1 MRVSTLILFSST
13 LLSAENFSSSLS
25 SQGFTGLIN
34 TPNAQVIKEGDAVFQ
49 FNNQF
54 DNNLRYYNY
63 NNPKVSEENYIAG
76 VGFLQNLEIVG
87 RLAQVDGF
95 TPSSKQQ
102 GYEVRDLSGNF
113 KFQLPYHNKYL
124 PDIAI
129 GAQDFGGVA
138 NFYDNTYIVMDKE
151 LGFLRTSLG
160 YGKSGDNLVKG
171 KRMDGIFGGA
181 EAKVTNWLSVMA
193 EHDGEENH
201 AGVRIAVPQSLLS
214 SVKLEATLAQ
224 NLTESQTHFAV
235 NLTVPLFPNNQ
246 QIPYASEPTSTE
258 PLAITS
264 TQTRN
269 VTEKNIKAS
278 STLVDKQPLNEL
290 TTIQNKLVEFG
301 FENVQVGEYEGSI
314 YVKCE
319 NNIFDHTDLDALGYI
334 VGTIITKTTK
344 YQHYIVTLLKNNLQT
359 LTMSGNFTP
368 FKNYLETPNEINK
381 NILQTN
387 LAFSRTFNEVGVHF
401 IGTKQNSSFFKPRV
415 ELSPGLLTTIG
426 TEVGVF
432 DYLTTLRTNLYT
444 TIYDGVMV
452 STMYE
457 TPLFNSKNFDEGE
470 VYGIRHA
477 DRLQSK
483 FVNAMIHQTSH
494 YESFLNT
501 ISVGQFQGDYYGVL
515 NQSNFTTTS
524 GEHGFNLKLGT
535 FKDKN
540 DNTWNDR
547 DIYLGSYRYFYQP
560 LNLYTEVMYG
570 QYWDQDEGATLQFKR
585 FFDQTSIALYYKDVG
600 YKYAGFELNIPF
612 TWRKLQKASIGQIKG
627 KSDFSYGIRTTLKE
641 PTGGN
646 VQRPNG
652 GIIPKS
658 DFELNSYYLDRDRL
672 NGSYIQHNLERMREA
687 YLSYR
692 EE

>member
-1 MRVSTLILFSST
+1 MRASTLILFSST

-54 DNNLRYYNY
+54 DNHLRNYNY
-63 NNPKVSEENYIAG
+63 NNSDASEENYIAG
-76 VGFLQNLEIVG
+76 LGLFQNFEVVG
-87 RLAQVDGF
+87 RLVEVGQLSGQETYDF
-95 TPSSKQQ
+95 S
-102 GYEVRDLSGNF
+102 VRDLSANF
-113 KFQLPYHNKYL
+113 KYQIPYYHKYL
-124 PDIAI
+124 PNIAL
-129 GAQDFGGVA
+129 GLQDFGGVA
-138 NFYDNTYIVMDKE
+138 NNYISNYIVADKE
-151 LGFLRTSLG
+151 LGFIRASLG
-160 YGKSGDNLVKG
+160 YGKAGDNQRG

-181 EAKVTNWLSVMA
+181 EAKVTDWLSVMA

-201 AGVRIAVPQSLLS
+201 AEVRVAVPKSLLS

-224 NLTESQTHFAV
+224 NLTESQTHVAV
-235 NLTVPLFPNNQ
+235 NLTIPLFPDNQ
-246 QIPYASEPTSTE
+246 QIPYSSEPASTE
-258 PLAITS
+258 PIHVAT
-264 TQTRN
+264 TQTSN
-269 VTEKNIKAS
+269 VGEQKIEVS
-278 STLVDKQPLNEL
+278 STLVDKQPLDNL
-290 TTIQNKLVEFG
+290 TSIQNKLVEFG

-334 VGTIITKTTK
+334 VGTIISKTTK

-359 LTMSGNFTP
+359 LTMSGNFAP
-368 FKNYLETPNEINK
+368 FKNYLENPNVAN
-381 NILQTN
+381 NQTLQKN
-387 LAFSRTFNEVGVHF
+387 LAFSRTFNEASVHF
-401 IGTKQNSSFFKPRV
+401 IGSKQNSSFFKPRV
-415 ELSPGLLTTIG
+415 EVSPGLLTTIG

-444 TIYDGVMV
+444 TVYDGIMV

-457 TPLFNSKNFDEGE
+457 TPLFNSKNFDDKE

-477 DRLQSK
+477 DRLQSR

-501 ISVGQFQGDYYGVL
+501 LSVGQFQGDYYGVL

-570 QYWDQDEGATLQFKR
+570 QYWDQDQGATLQFKR

-600 YKYAGFELNIPF
+600 YKYAGFELSIPF

-658 DFELNSYYLDRDRL
+658 DFEVSSYYLDRDRL